1 MSFYE
6 CNLHALPEGSD
17 SISRLAFI
25 SKRLGYDGIIISN
38 HTGFDALFRPNA
50 ALRIK
55 NIDVALGIE
64 VVANSPEKLRNCVS
78 NLRARYPFIAVHGG
92 FESINRAACEDP
104 NVDVLLHPE
113 EGRQALGIAAARS
126 AEQNQVAIGFDL
138 SPLIQLRGLP
148 RIRWL
153 GTLRRNIILAR
164 KLDLSI
170 MITTGGKSHFDL
182 RSPKDLMA
190 LAQLVGLEPV
200 EAEEALRLPAR
211 ILELNRKLW
220 LSPGVELL

>member
-25 SKRLGYDGIIISN
+25 SKRLGYNGIIVSN
-38 HTGFDALFRPNA
+38 HTGFDNLFRPMA
-50 ALRIK
+50 ALGIK
-55 NIDVALGIE
+55 DIDVALGVEI
-64 VVANSPEKLRNCVS
+64 VASSPEKLRNCVS
-78 NLRARYPFIAVHGG
+78 TLRARYSFIAVHGG
-92 FESINRAACEDP
+92 FENINRAACEDP
-104 NVDVLLHPE
+104 KVDVLLHPE
-113 EGRQALGIAAARS
+113 EGRQVLGIAAARS

-138 SPLIQLRGLP
+138 SPLIRLRGLP
-148 RIRWL
+148 RVRWL
-153 GTLRRNIILAR
+153 ETIRRNIILAR

-190 LAQLVGLEPV
+190 LAQLAGLEPV

-211 ILELNRKLW
+211 ILELNRRLW